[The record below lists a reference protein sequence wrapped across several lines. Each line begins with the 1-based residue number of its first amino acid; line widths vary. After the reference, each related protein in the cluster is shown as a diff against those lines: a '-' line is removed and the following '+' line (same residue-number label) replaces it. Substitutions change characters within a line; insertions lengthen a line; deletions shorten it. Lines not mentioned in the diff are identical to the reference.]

1 MALCLLPLSATLCRP
16 IFCNPGNAVCQ
27 VLQLSGL
34 WHVVT
39 ASLCTPHYMI
49 ISLLLVVTRPLYF
62 SFLKW
67 HVVSAPYSIP
77 PTWTSLILVALLCTT
92 WSYPALARCVWLSQW
107 FPSPPYIIYCY
118 TTFTNNKVTV
128 LLLHIPLEAPWTLQS
143 PDPIIFEHLAIITQ
157 YAIWAKYLYILQSM
171 APVKMIS

>member
-1 MALCLLPLSATLCRP
+1 MAC
-16 IFCNPGNAVCQ
+16 
-27 VLQLSGL
+27 
-34 WHVVT
+34 W
-39 ASLCTPHYMI
+39 
-49 ISLLLVVTRPLYF
+49 
-62 SFLKW
+62 
-67 HVVSAPYSIP
+67 SAPYSIP

-143 PDPIIFEHLAIITQ
+143 PDPIISEHLAIITQ

-171 APVKMIS
+171 APVKWFPSLFCSIVWGFIIWLRYKYNVFCEITSFVRHYLATF